1 MKKLT
6 ICVYGAASSNIDDH
20 YIFETEELGREIGRR
35 GYRLIYGGGATG
47 VMGACARGVAE
58 TRGEVIGVI
67 PDFMGTYELLNDKC
81 DEMIEARTMGERK
94 AIMEDRADA
103 FIIAPGGIGTL
114 DEFFEILTLISLD
127 RKSAPVI
134 LYNINGY
141 YDILI
146 SFIDSCVQQGFIRNH
161 VKDLFRICDNP
172 AEALDMIEYFA

>member
-1 MKKLT
+1 
-6 ICVYGAASSNIDDH
+6 
-20 YIFETEELGREIGRR
+20 
-35 GYRLIYGGGATG
+35 
-47 VMGACARGVAE
+47 
-58 TRGEVIGVI
+58 
-67 PDFMGTYELLNDKC
+67 
-81 DEMIEARTMGERK
+81 MIEARTMGERK